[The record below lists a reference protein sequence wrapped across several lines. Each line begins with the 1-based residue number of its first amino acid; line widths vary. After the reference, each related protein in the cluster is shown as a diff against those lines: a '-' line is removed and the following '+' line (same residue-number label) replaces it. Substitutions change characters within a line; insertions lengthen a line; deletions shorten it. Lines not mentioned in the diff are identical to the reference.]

1 MKSILIAFF
10 SLALLLQ
17 AAPPDEIAALLPKA
31 RELVTKKQYLA
42 AYELVEKADPEHRH
56 LEAVLFKFDLL
67 WNYYASRIGAD
78 MFALRDLKDNEQ
90 IEDVRGEEGTFSMF
104 LFETQKILQRLLE
117 QHPDDPRLHRA
128 IGHFHYKQAWADP
141 DAKTE
146 DGKSSIEVAC
156 DHLAK
161 AVKGGADDDSTRFAL
176 GHMEMSRGKI
186 SESIPH
192 FEKCIEFNPDYAAAH
207 FNLASARFEV
217 GPMKDALKPAKRA
230 IELYS
235 DPALKCDAAS
245 LTGDILAA
253 LGEKK
258 ESLRHYEMADE
269 IQPDAYPNIKSLL
282 LSRLQQD
289 SPESE
294 ATALRLMN
302 IDPENPKVFGDL
314 EKVYMSVEKADK
326 LIGIYKLQLESKA
339 KDRSPVVTGNL
350 HFYTARLYL
359 ESEPNLARQHFED
372 AKLMFEKEFPK
383 DHQVFEAIDLYL
395 EEK

>member
-1 MKSILIAFF
+1 MKSILIALF
-10 SLALLLQ
+10 SVALVLQ
-17 AAPPDEIAALLPKA
+17 AARADDIAALLPKA
-31 RELVTKKQYLA
+31 RELVAKKQYLA

-78 MFALRDLKDNEQ
+78 MFALRDLKDNER

-104 LFETQKILQRLLE
+104 LFESQKILKRMLDQY
-117 QHPDDPRLHRA
+117 PDDPRIHRA
-128 IGHFHYKQAWADP
+128 MGQFHYKQAWADP

-146 DGKSSIEVAC
+146 DGKSCIDVAFE
-156 DHLAK
+156 HLSK

-186 SESIPH
+186 AESIPH
-192 FEKCIEFNPDYAAAH
+192 FEKCIEFNADYAAAH

-235 DPALKCDAAS
+235 DPALKSDAAS

-253 LGEKK
+253 LGENKD
-258 ESLRHYEMADE
+258 SLRHYEMADE

-282 LSRLQQD
+282 LARLRQD

-302 IDPENPKVFGDL
+302 LDPENPTVFSDL
-314 EKVYMSVEKADK
+314 EKIYMAAEKTGN
-326 LIGIYKLQLESKA
+326 LIGIYKAQLESKE

-350 HFYTARLYL
+350 HFYTARLCL
-359 ESEPNLARQHFED
+359 ESEPKLARQHFSD
-372 AKLMFEKEFPK
+372 AKLFFEKEFPK
-383 DHQVFEAIDLYL
+383 DHQVFQAIDLYL
-395 EEK
+395 KEE